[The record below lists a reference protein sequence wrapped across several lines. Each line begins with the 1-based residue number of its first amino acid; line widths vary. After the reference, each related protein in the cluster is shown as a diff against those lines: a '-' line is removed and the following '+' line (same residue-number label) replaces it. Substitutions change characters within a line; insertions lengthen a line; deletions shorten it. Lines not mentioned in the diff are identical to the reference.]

1 MTSSTP
7 KVFGIGLSKTGT
19 TSLAHAL
26 EILGYRTK
34 DYPGITRYQPGDV
47 SSVDAGTVDAFDALT
62 DTPIPS
68 FYRELDEAYP
78 GSKFILTVRDRE
90 RWLNS
95 CRKQFTEK
103 LAARQNDAH
112 NRLFMELYGCTA
124 FDERKFVEGYERFV
138 GGVLEYFQDRR
149 GDLLVI
155 NVAGGE
161 GWEVLCPFL
170 GKAIPG
176 APFPKANV
184 TNITWLKL
192 EDIVAVARRAGHLTL
207 RAYER
212 RRRSGPI
219 GAMLNALRGGDT
231 VALQRASR
239 AADRVISDGLRS
251 LNAQIPIISRE
262 SNAVP
267 HEVRARW
274 NHFWLVDSLDG
285 ADAFLGQDGEFSI
298 NIALVQ
304 DGIPLY
310 GVVYAPKSDLVYSAR
325 VGDRAL
331 KAERGE
337 VPRPLGGPDSA
348 GPARVAET
356 RCDTHASPPGSRAL
370 AVCHVAEGASPACG
384 WSNPTHEWQVAAAHL
399 IAANA
404 GRRVHGGTSTQPIRY
419 NKARQADDCVIAE

>member
-47 SSVDAGTVDAFDALT
+47 SSVDPETVNAFDALT

-68 FYRELDEAYP
+68 FYRELDEAFP
-78 GSKFILTVRDRE
+78 GSKFVLTVRDRE
-90 RWLNS
+90 SWVKS
-95 CRKQFTEK
+95 CRKQFTDR
-103 LAARQNDAH
+103 LAAKQNDAH
-112 NRLFMELYGCTA
+112 NRLFMDLYGCTA

-138 GGVLEYFQDRR
+138 GGVLEYFQDRP

-155 NVAGGE
+155 NIAGGE
-161 GWEVLCPFL
+161 GWEVLCAFL
-170 GKAIPG
+170 GKAIPE

-192 EDIVAVARRAGHLTL
+192 EDVVAVARRAGNLTL

-212 RRRSGPI
+212 RRRAGLV
-219 GAMLNALRGGDT
+219 GAMLNALRGGDAA
-231 VALQRASR
+231 ALRRASR
-239 AADRVISDGLRS
+239 SADRVILNGLRA
-251 LNAQIPIISRE
+251 LNAHIPIVSRE

-285 ADAFLGQDGEFSI
+285 ADAFLGQQGEFSV

-325 VGDRAL
+325 VGEQAF

-337 VPRPLGGPDSA
+337 VPRPLGGPDSCVPTRA
-348 GPARVAET
+348 AEV
-356 RCDTHASPPGSRAL
+356 RRDMHASPPGSRAL
-370 AVCHVAEGASPACG
+370 AVCHVAEGASAACG

-404 GRRVHGGTSTQPIRY
+404 GRRVHGGMSTQPLRY